1 MFLAELLMTV
11 GDIHFS
17 RDDLENMTKGVLQMY
32 DDNNTECLEMWEL
45 TEIIP
50 VEENLLFKFR
60 TQTAITGPQ
69 FTSTWRK
76 YDPFR
81 AGLMEANDIH
91 DFMLDIIS
99 LVCDMA
105 QITRSKLTEL
115 TRNVVEILD
124 LKVGSKVKMTDM
136 AFLLNVDSK
145 FMNCIKNGDR
155 LTRSEFGEFF
165 DHYDA
170 DQNGFIEGNE
180 LMLLMGDL
188 MSRFGIEL
196 NSNTLAE
203 TLGNVLDSCDVD
215 GDGKINKE
223 ELALLFSH
231 IDPESYIWG
240 NVSKPQVV
248 Y

>member
-1 MFLAELLMTV
+1 MFLAELLMVT

-17 RDDLENMTKGVLQMY
+17 RDDLDQMTQGVLTQF
-32 DDNNTECLEMWEL
+32 DRNASDCLEMWEL
-45 TEIIP
+45 TEIVP

-81 AGLMEANDIH
+81 AGLMEASDIH
-91 DFMLDIIS
+91 DFMLDIIGQ
-99 LVCDMA
+99 VCDMT

-124 LKVGSKVKMTDM
+124 LRVGSKVRMADM
-136 AFLLNVDSK
+136 AFLLNVDSA

-155 LTRSEFGEFF
+155 LSRSEFGEFF
-165 DHYDA
+165 DHYDS
-170 DQNGFIEGNE
+170 DGNGFIEGNE

-188 MSRFGIEL
+188 MSRFGIDL
-196 NSNTLAE
+196 NANSLAD

-240 NVSKPQVV
+240 EFS
-248 Y
+248 